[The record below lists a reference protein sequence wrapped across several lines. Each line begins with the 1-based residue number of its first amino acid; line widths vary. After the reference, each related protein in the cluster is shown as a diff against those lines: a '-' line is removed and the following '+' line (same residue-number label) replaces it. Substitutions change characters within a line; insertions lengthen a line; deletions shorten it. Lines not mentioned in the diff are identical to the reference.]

1 MEKELKISELA
12 KLWGCS
18 VPTTWNRINKEG
30 LTTIKKKDIDNK
42 NISYVTISDDIIK
55 KYLEDDF
62 NNVYK
67 GVNNVYY
74 EDMLKVNNVN
84 NEVYKDVNNVY
95 EDIVNAEIVHEDN
108 VSASNII
115 ERLTT
120 LNKDY
125 NEDLKKVYED
135 YNKDIKE
142 LYKELTTYKVSHKL
156 LEDKKAS
163 EGYVLQEYNE
173 LKKVVKNKENI
184 INKKEKTIKW
194 LLSIIIIFIMC
205 FITFITYFITVNIN
219 VNNSSDITFTNAIE
233 SEINR

>member
-55 KYLEDDF
+55 KYLEEDV

-95 EDIVNAEIVHEDN
+95 EDIINAEVVHEDN

-125 NEDLKKVYED
+125 NEDLKRVYED
-135 YNKDIKE
+135 YNKDLKN
-142 LYKELTTYKVSHKL
+142 LYNEISEYKSKQLL
-156 LEDKKAS
+156 LEDKANRES
-163 EGYVLQEYNE
+163 FYINENNE
-173 LKKVVKNKENI
+173 LKKVIDGKENI
-184 INKKEKTIKW
+184 IKW

-219 VNNSSDITFTNAIE
+219 VNNSSDITFEEAIK